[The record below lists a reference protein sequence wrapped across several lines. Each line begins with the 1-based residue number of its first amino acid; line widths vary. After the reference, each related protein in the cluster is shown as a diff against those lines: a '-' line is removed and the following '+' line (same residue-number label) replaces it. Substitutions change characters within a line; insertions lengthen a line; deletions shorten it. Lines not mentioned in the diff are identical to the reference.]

1 MIILYLI
8 VFYFTINLYFCRE
21 ILKSLLFCFQVY
33 NTPNFITI
41 LFFCI
46 VKNKRNRMQIIVELI
61 QNECIGS
68 QSELAMK
75 LAERNVNV
83 TQATLSRDLKALK
96 ISKVAT
102 DRGGYMYII
111 PDGREVQNKLRQHGM
126 DMPLHGNVGFQSV
139 EFSGNFAVIK
149 TRNGYATGLA
159 YDIDMARLPEILG
172 TIAGADTVFAILREG
187 ASHEQVR
194 EFLARFAQP

>member
-1 MIILYLI
+1 M
-8 VFYFTINLYFCRE
+8 
-21 ILKSLLFCFQVY
+21 
-33 NTPNFITI
+33 
-41 LFFCI
+41 
-46 VKNKRNRMQIIVELI
+46 KNKRNRMQIIVELI

-159 YDIDMARLPEILG
+159 YDIDMARLPEVLG

-194 EFLARFAQP
+194 EFLSRFAQP